1 MNDTNSLFYVNKI
14 HHVLN
19 EKSYSPG
26 DVFERNDKLYLVHY
40 ILYYEVKKHYVV
52 VHYVSQ
58 RMDVE
63 LVPNAKESSM
73 SQGDASPLIYY
84 GFIPYEKADTAVPL
98 AQVNSIQ
105 RFGEELIRIT
115 SIESLDVQ
123 KEGVR
128 FGFTAEPLLP
138 ENGRTIRRKKM
149 EYRNQKTGLKLVEK
163 KGER

>member
-1 MNDTNSLFYVNKI
+1 MSDTTSLFYVNKL
-14 HHVLN
+14 HHIRN

-26 DVFERNDKLYLVHY
+26 DVIEKNDKLYLVHY

-58 RMDVE
+58 RMDIE
-63 LVPNAKESSM
+63 LVPNAKENTVL
-73 SQGDASPLIYY
+73 QGKPSPLIYY

-98 AQVNSIQ
+98 AQVNSIH
-105 RFGEELIRIT
+105 RFGEELLRIT
-115 SIESLDVQ
+115 SIQSLEVQ

-128 FGFTAEPLLP
+128 FGFTAERLLP
-138 ENGRTIRRKKM
+138 ENGRTIRQKKR
-149 EYRNQKTGLKLVEK
+149 EYLNQEKRMRLVEK